1 MKLYDFDGMFDLKLS
16 EYIRKNPDRYTESE
30 WEDLIPKFYES
41 FGDTY
46 IKSVG
51 DTPNGFYS
59 KLSDKELVSAL
70 SAHLKKNVPVSKF
83 LRNAIERADAV
94 ELLTPLL
101 DGGNAEKEYAV
112 NLIGANDKE
121 KKKYLSML
129 VSPDCGEELRNILSE
144 ILKEKADIVADEA
157 SDYYERGVEREL
169 MLEILAR
176 SVIRNDKIFDILIKE
191 FKSNPEKVSAN
202 ANLLAR
208 YGDERALKY
217 LLEKIDEEDVS
228 YLEYKELLLAI
239 ESLGGTYERERDFSD
254 DPYYELLKCRDYPAK
269 DIFVPS
275 DKK

>member
-51 DTPNGFYS
+51 DTPHGFYS

-112 NLIGANDKE
+112 NLIGANDGVL
-121 KKKYLSML
+121 KKYLSML

-208 YGDERALKY
+208 YGDELALKY

>member
-16 EYIRKNPDRYTESE
+16 EYIRKNPDKYTQSE

-41 FGDTY
+41 FGDTF

-101 DGGNAEKEYAV
+101 DGGEAEKEYAV
-112 NLIGANDKE
+112 NLIGANVGVL
-121 KKKYLSML
+121 KKYLSML

-169 MLEILAR
+169 MLEILAH

-239 ESLGGTYERERDFSD
+239 ESLGGTYERERDFFD

-269 DIFVPS
+269 DVFVPS

>member
-112 NLIGANDKE
+112 NLIGANDGVL
-121 KKKYLSML
+121 KKYLSML

>member
-112 NLIGANDKE
+112 NLIGANDGVL
-121 KKKYLSML
+121 KKYLSML

-228 YLEYKELLLAI
+228 YLEYK
-239 ESLGGTYERERDFSD
+239 
-254 DPYYELLKCRDYPAK
+254 
-269 DIFVPS
+269 
-275 DKK
+275 

>member
-70 SAHLKKNVPVSKF
+70 TAHLKKNVPVSKF

-112 NLIGANDKE
+112 NLIGANDGVL
-121 KKKYLSML
+121 KKYLSML

>member
-83 LRNAIERADAV
+83 FRYLFERADAV

-112 NLIGANDKE
+112 NLIGANDGVL
-121 KKKYLSML
+121 KKYLSML

>member
-112 NLIGANDKE
+112 NLIGANDGVL
-121 KKKYLSML
+121 KKYLSML

-239 ESLGGTYERERDFSD
+239 ESLGGTYERQRDFSD

>member
-16 EYIRKNPDRYTESE
+16 EYIRKNPDKYTQSE

-41 FGDTY
+41 FGDTF

-94 ELLTPLL
+94 QLLTPLL

-112 NLIGANDKE
+112 NLIGANDGVL
-121 KKKYLSML
+121 KKYLSML

>member
-112 NLIGANDKE
+112 NLIGANDGVL
-121 KKKYLSML
+121 KKYLSML

-254 DPYYELLKCRDYPAK
+254 DPYYELLKSHNYSAQDA
-269 DIFVPS
+269 S

>member
-51 DTPNGFYS
+51 DNHNGFYS

-112 NLIGANDKE
+112 NLIGANDGVL
-121 KKKYLSML
+121 KKYLSML

>member
-112 NLIGANDKE
+112 NLIGANDGVL
-121 KKKYLSML
+121 KKYLSML

-228 YLEYKELLLAI
+228 YLQYKELLLAI

>member
-112 NLIGANDKE
+112 NLIGANDGVL
-121 KKKYLSML
+121 KKYLSML
-129 VSPDCGEELRNILSE
+129 VSPDCGEELRNILSA

>member
-112 NLIGANDKE
+112 NLIGANDGVL
-121 KKKYLSML
+121 KKYLSML

-202 ANLLAR
+202 ATLLAR